1 MKKIE
6 ENYLDV
12 QSKSFYS
19 VTQWL
24 GVTVIMLSKAV
35 SIA

>member
-6 ENYLDV
+6 ENYV

-24 GVTVIMLSKAV
+24 GVTVIMLIKAV
-35 SIA
+35 SVA